1 MGAYLREKGVQPDV
15 IDRNT
20 PPEVLEEIKE
30 RMLQAMQTCMQGLN
44 LGGLKLQRL
53 IDAVTTR

>member
-1 MGAYLREKGVQPDV
+1 M